1 MRKLLVAL
9 LFALSVVPAAAQTC
23 DPVPALPD
31 VERITTYTLTAQTG
45 PFSVG
50 FQLYGDSTDYQNWLQ
65 VYLNGALQDPS
76 SYTITSPSGSL
87 STLCRPITNAQITFN
102 TATTGTVVIDGDRRP
117 RRASQFAEN
126 RGITARDHNRV
137 LSDIVA
143 TQREQWDRMARALQV
158 SPGDSIG
165 VIPSATTRGNS
176 GAGTV
181 LGFNAAGALAL
192 YNAGTGG
199 GTIIAP
205 GIDLST
211 GSILGDGSQHLT
223 VAPTANG
230 ISTLSSISVQGSSIS
245 TTKREFLAN
254 FGLTN
259 TATSGSAGEDKVALY
274 AGIISNPGSAIAQG
288 QWSLNTVN
296 TLSAGTGS
304 NANYNALGYELDFNN
319 LDAHRGDTLLGP
331 GLSAPVAF
339 GLEISGASTFRS
351 TSAVIVLGSGNAIF
365 GDGVA
370 NGTTTFTS
378 ATANFQTTDVG
389 KSIIIP
395 GSGAAGARLVTTIA
409 ARASTTSITLA
420 NATSDSASGKVFY
433 VGTAQWN
440 RGITIA
446 NNSVQQVSFQDISV
460 SEKSIEILS
469 SHAYGIDMGAASF
482 STGAI
487 RIPNNSPIIA
497 QSSGGAGVNVL
508 LLDTSNVFQ
517 VGGGDA
523 VNVSS
528 VTQATTT
535 SDGALRVAGGVSVA
549 KDIVIGGNLIFT
561 SGWTTFTPSP
571 ACQTAGDAAFTVNSA
586 RKSVIGKTTFFEV
599 DITLGA
605 NTTGTGTLN
614 FSLPSTATSAATFV
628 GRNITDSIS
637 VATNVTASG
646 QIVGLAKYDGSA
658 TCTSLANK
666 RYVMSGSY
674 ESP

>member
-1 MRKLLVAL
+1 MRKILVAL
-9 LFALSVVPAAAQTC
+9 LFSLSVVPAAAQTC

-65 VYLNGALQDPS
+65 VYLNGTLQDPS

-117 RRASQFAEN
+117 RRVSQFAEN
-126 RGITARDHNRV
+126 RGISARDHNRV

-158 SPGDSIG
+158 APGETIG
-165 VIPSATTRGNS
+165 ALPSATTRGNS

-181 LGFNAAGALAL
+181 LGFNADGSLAL

-199 GTIIAP
+199 GTIVAP

-211 GSILGDGSQHLT
+211 GSIKGDGSQHYT
-223 VAPTANG
+223 VAPTANP
-230 ISTLSSISVQGSSIS
+230 ISTLSSITVQGTTVS
-245 TTKREFLAN
+245 TTAREFLAN

-259 TATSGSAGEDKVALY
+259 TATSGVAGLDKVALY
-274 AGIISNPGSAIAQG
+274 AGISSNPGSAIAQG
-288 QWSLNTVN
+288 QWSFNTVN

-319 LDAHRGDTLLGP
+319 LNANRGDALLGS

-351 TSAVIVLGSGNAIF
+351 TSAMIVLGSGTNLY
-365 GDGVA
+365 GDGVTNA
-370 NGTTTFTS
+370 TTTFTS
-378 ATANFQTTDVG
+378 ATANFQAGDVG
-389 KSIIIP
+389 KSIIII
-395 GSGAAGARLVTTIA
+395 GAGPAGARLVTTIS

-420 NATSDSASGKVFY
+420 NAASDTASGHVFY
-433 VGTAQWN
+433 VGTANWN

-446 NNSVQQVSFQDISV
+446 NNSVQQASFQDIGNA
-460 SEKSIEILS
+460 EKSIEVAG
-469 SHAYGIDMGAASF
+469 SHLYGIDMGAASF
-482 STGAI
+482 ATGSM

-497 QSSGGAGVNVL
+497 QSSGGSNVNAL
-508 LLDTSNVFQ
+508 LLDSSNVLQ
-517 VGGGDA
+517 LGGGDA

-528 VTQATTT
+528 TTQATTT
-535 SDGALRVAGGVSVA
+535 SDGALRTAGGLSVA
-549 KDIVIGGNLIFT
+549 KDVVIGGNLIFT
-561 SGWTTFTPSP
+561 SGWTAFTPSP
-571 ACQTAGDAAFTVNSA
+571 ACQVAGDAAFTVNSA
-586 RKSVIGKTTFFEV
+586 RKSVIGKTTFYQV

-628 GRNITDSIS
+628 GRNITDSLS
-637 VATNVTASG
+637 VATNVAAAG
-646 QIVGLAKYDGSA
+646 QVVGMTKYDGTA
-658 TCTSLANK
+658 TCTGLANK